1 MDKALPPSI
10 RAIVARCI
18 KTIDTR
24 TLTQQIQGDRAFK
37 KKLAQRI
44 IPTRPTAT
52 TQWHK
57 VLPTKKGADI
67 SQTTY
72 KQANNRF
79 QILQEEG
86 DDTPEEIPSEVFY
99 EGPSIT
105 IGDLMKEE
113 RKIPMSPPVL
123 YRETIP
129 LSLSPTRAYTP
140 VITNPTHKQE
150 VEMLDKL
157 DAAFGR
163 KEGTT
168 ASRRRAMQPL
178 PTQTNALRI
187 QSAKKS
193 VDPEIQAILDS

>member
-24 TLTQQIQGDRAFK
+24 TLTQQIQGDRTFK
-37 KKLAQRI
+37 KKLGQRVK
-44 IPTRPTAT
+44 PTRPTAT

-67 SQTTY
+67 SQTMY

-99 EGPSIT
+99 DGPPIT
-105 IGDLMKEE
+105 IRDLMKGE
-113 RKIPMSPPVL
+113 KKTPISPPVL
-123 YRETIP
+123 YKETIP
-129 LSLSPTRAYTP
+129 LSLPPTHAYIP
-140 VITNPTHKQE
+140 VITNPTYKQ
-150 VEMLDKL
+150 
-157 DAAFGR
+157 
-163 KEGTT
+163 
-168 ASRRRAMQPL
+168 
-178 PTQTNALRI
+178 
-187 QSAKKS
+187 
-193 VDPEIQAILDS
+193 